1 MQLQNAIE
9 ELHLDNLK
17 RPEIKYQL
25 SDCVSNDA
33 VIELTKKFLT
43 GIGTHHE
50 ISGKIIYK
58 MQDMIYQFQLENTI
72 SRDQKIY
79 LVSMMLDYWNNLDL
93 ATRDLLQL

>member
-17 RPEIKYQL
+17 TPEIKYQL
-25 SDCVSNDA
+25 SDCVSNDV

-50 ISGKIIYK
+50 ISGKIIGK
-58 MQDMIYQFQLENTI
+58 MQGIIHFYQEAEMIT
-72 SRDQKIY
+72 RDQKIY
-79 LVSMMLDYWNNLDL
+79 LISMMLDYWDNLDL
-93 ATRDLLQL
+93 ECRDQLQL